1 MRSLTAAAASL
12 VILVSLSGCSS
23 GNDDEATRAAERLHA
38 GLRAADGAAACEA
51 LSDEVQQ
58 ELAESQGSS
67 CETAVMDSG
76 IPDAGRVVDVEV
88 YGTAAQ
94 VRYDADVVF
103 LGEFPD
109 GWRVTAAGC
118 SPQVDAPYDCKVQ
131 GG

>member
-12 VILVSLSGCSS
+12 VILISLSGCSS
-23 GNDDEATRAAERLHA
+23 GNDADATRAAERLHA
-38 GLRAADGAAACEA
+38 GLRAGNGAAACDA

-58 ELAESQGSS
+58 ELTESHGS
-67 CETAVMDSG
+67 CETAVIESG
-76 IPDAGRVVDVEV
+76 IPDTGQVVDVDV

-109 GWRVTAAGC
+109 GWKVTAAGC
-118 SPQVDAPYDCKVQ
+118 APQADAPYDCKVK